1 MKLKLI
7 NLEFDG
13 DKWQWYH
20 FIVNGDY
27 RDFHSV
33 KGWTPDG
40 ERLDIN
46 VPVFSCWLRDQEFK
60 ELHELNELNSPWSP
74 PITHLGCFLRSL
86 LESAE
91 SCNFEDELTLHLGYM
106 LADKPEPDKEE
117 DGD

>member
-7 NLEFDG
+7 DLEIESDSC
-13 DKWQWYH
+13 QRYH

-40 ERLDIN
+40 ERRDIN
-46 VPVFSCWLRDQEFK
+46 VPVFSCWLRDKEFK
-60 ELHELNELNSPWSP
+60 EPHELDCHPFFTVRGVQDFLY
-74 PITHLGCFLRSL
+74 HLLDG
-86 LESAE
+86 AV
-91 SCNFEDELTLHLGYM
+91 SCNFEDELTLHLSHM
-106 LADKPEPDKEE
+106 LADKPKPDKEK